1 MRLDLRNIIHVPDAE
16 KTFQYQMDLSDLD
29 FWGRK
34 PITRPVSVE
43 GSVTNHAGALVLS
56 GTARSELDLVCDRC
70 GKEFS
75 REKVVPLDSLLADK
89 LENEDSE
96 DDIILLDGNE
106 LDLDEV
112 VTTAFVLAMDTKNL
126 CSEDCKG
133 LCAKCGADLNLGPC
147 GCRPDVDPRWAK
159 EVSPMAVPKRKVS
172 KARRDKRRSSHWKL
186 ETPGIVTCPKCGA
199 YRLPHRMCK
208 NCLTYN
214 GRSFGQQQA
223 ETQQQ

>member
-16 KTFQYQMDLSDLD
+16 KTFQYQMDLSNLD

-89 LENEDSE
+89 LENENSE

-147 GCRPDVDPRWAK
+147 GCRPDVDPRWAALAQLLDD
-159 EVSPMAVPKRKVS
+159 ES
-172 KARRDKRRSSHWKL
+172 
-186 ETPGIVTCPKCGA
+186 
-199 YRLPHRMCK
+199 
-208 NCLTYN
+208 
-214 GRSFGQQQA
+214 
-223 ETQQQ
+223 